1 MTKEAFY
8 KLWTSR
14 YHDCALVSHVFKHAF
29 ADRWFRI
36 HSLPES
42 KRYADSDAEWKELLE
57 RQNKIITD
65 LFGNGSQ
72 VTLVTG
78 EYNLNGKDEPVTE
91 KKEALRGYDLLVL
104 DSINLYELDSET
116 CEEGQFYQP
125 AIAEIFWEPNLHDK
139 LLISIANDNER
150 AFFVSF
156 SQNIIVAPYDGGVDI
171 VLKDSK
177 AKDLFKDKYRKW
189 LSPREDGL

>member
-1 MTKEAFY
+1 MTKKAFY

-14 YHDCALVSHVFKHAF
+14 YHDCALVSHVFKYEF
-29 ADRWFRI
+29 SDRWFRI

-57 RQNKIITD
+57 RQNEIITD

-72 VTLVTG
+72 VILVTG
-78 EYNLNGKDEPVTE
+78 EYNLNEKDEPVTE
-91 KKEALRGYDLLVL
+91 EKEALRGYDLSVL
-104 DSINLYELDSET
+104 DSINLCEVDSGIY
-116 CEEGQFYQP
+116 EEGQFYQP
-125 AIAEIFWEPNLHDK
+125 AIAEISWEPNQHDK
-139 LLISIANDNER
+139 LLVSIANDSLR

-156 SQNIIVAPYDGGVDI
+156 SQNIIVAPYDGGIDI
-171 VLKDSK
+171 VLKNSET
-177 AKDLFKDKYRKW
+177 KDVFKDKYRKW